1 MSSILPLIIGDGTEE
16 ISKAR
21 LERKKKGMS
30 KNKTVFV
37 CRECGAE
44 YSKWNGKCTAC
55 GEWNSLEETVPITV
69 GTGKTSSVGTLKFS
83 RISDINYNEEIRYDT
98 GISELDRV
106 LGGGLVK
113 GSLVLIGGDPGIG
126 KSTLLLQICGFMGR
140 AHTILYVSGE
150 ESERQIKLRAERLG
164 VSSENLFLASEN
176 NCESIIRAV
185 CENKPEIVMIDSIQT
200 ITSSAISSTAGSIV
214 QVRECTGAFMRMAKS
229 EEIPVFI
236 VSHVNKDGGIAGPKI
251 MEHIVDTVLYFEGE
265 KQHAYR
271 ILRAIKNRFGSTNE
285 IGVFKMDDEG
295 LTEVENPSE
304 MMLSGRLKNVSGST
318 ILCAVEGSRPILAE
332 IQALVT
338 KSSFTSPRRVATGF
352 DYNRL
357 YMILAVLEKRCGF
370 VFGGL
375 DVYVNIV
382 GGLRIEEPAADLA
395 VAMALWSGLCD
406 KPIPDDLL
414 VFGEVGLGGEIRSVS
429 RVRERIKEGA
439 RLGFKKCIIPKNSFN
454 ELSNNENYG
463 INIIGANNLIG
474 AFKAVDK

>member
-1 MSSILPLIIGDGTEE
+1 MP
-16 ISKAR
+16 
-21 LERKKKGMS
+21 
-30 KNKTVFV
+30 KNKTVYI
-37 CRECGAE
+37 CSECGAE
-44 YSKWNGKCTAC
+44 HSKWNGKCTAC
-55 GEWNSLEETVPITV
+55 GAWNSLEETVPVTV
-69 GTGKTSSVGTLKFS
+69 GTGKAAPVGTFTYS
-83 RISDINYNEEIRYDT
+83 RISEISYDDETRYDT

-140 AHTILYVSGE
+140 DHTILYVSGE

-164 VSSENLFLASEN
+164 VASENLFLASNN
-176 NCESIIRAV
+176 NCESIIKAV
-185 CENKPEIVMIDSIQT
+185 CENKPEVVIIDSIQT
-200 ITSSAISSTAGSIV
+200 ITSSALTSTAGSIV

-265 KQHAYR
+265 KQLAYR

-285 IGVFKMDDEG
+285 IGVFRMDDDG
-295 LTEVENPSE
+295 ISQVENPSE
-304 MMLSGRLKNVSGST
+304 MMLSGRLKNVSGSAV
-318 ILCAVEGSRPILAE
+318 ICAMEGSRPILAE
-332 IQALVT
+332 VQALVT
-338 KSSFTSPRRVATGF
+338 KSSFSSPRRVATGF

-370 VFGGL
+370 AFGGL

-382 GGLRIEEPAADLA
+382 GGLKIDEPAADLA
-395 VAMALWSGLCD
+395 VAAALWSGLCD
-406 KPIPDDLL
+406 KAVPEDVL

-429 RVRERIKEGA
+429 RVRERVKEGA
-439 RLGFKKCIIPKNSFN
+439 RLGFTKCVIPKFSFR
-454 ELSNNENYG
+454 ELSKTEDYG
-463 INIIGANNLIG
+463 IKIIGADTLTG
-474 AFKAVDK
+474 AFKAIDKKDGQPQ

>member
-1 MSSILPLIIGDGTEE
+1 MP
-16 ISKAR
+16 
-21 LERKKKGMS
+21 
-30 KNKTVFV
+30 KNKTVYV

-55 GEWNSLEETVPITV
+55 GAWNTLEETVPVTV
-69 GTGKTSSVGTLKFS
+69 GTGKAAPVGTFKYS
-83 RISDINYNEEIRYDT
+83 RISEISYDDETRYDT

-126 KSTLLLQICGFMGR
+126 KSTLLLQICGFMGHD
-140 AHTILYVSGE
+140 HTILYVSGE

-164 VSSENLFLASEN
+164 VASENLFLASNN

-185 CENKPEIVMIDSIQT
+185 CENKPEIVIIDSIQT
-200 ITSSAISSTAGSIV
+200 ITSSTLTSTAGSIV

-265 KQHAYR
+265 KQLAYR

-285 IGVFKMDDEG
+285 IGVFRMDDDG
-295 LTEVENPSE
+295 LSEVENPSE
-304 MMLSGRLKNVSGST
+304 MMLSGRLKNVSGSAVV
-318 ILCAVEGSRPILAE
+318 CAMEGTRPILAE
-332 IQALVT
+332 VQALVT
-338 KSSFTSPRRVATGF
+338 KSSFSAPRRVATGF

-382 GGLRIEEPAADLA
+382 GGLKIDEPAADLA

-406 KPIPDDLL
+406 KAIPEDLL

-429 RVRERIKEGA
+429 RVRERVKEGA
-439 RLGFKKCIIPKNSFN
+439 RLGFTKCVIPKYSFR
-454 ELSNNENYG
+454 ELSKTENYG
-463 INIIGANNLIG
+463 IKIVGADTLSG
-474 AFKAVDK
+474 AFKAIGTNKEGTSK